1 MKKIVLATVMAL
13 AVSLPAYAAHCP
25 MDMADID
32 AALAMSPDL
41 TAEQLAE
48 VGRLRA
54 EGEALHTAGD
64 HDSSVAALSQAKAIL
79 GIE

>member
-1 MKKIVLATVMAL
+1 MKKFVLAAVFAL
-13 AVSLPAYAAHCP
+13 AVSLPAFANQCP
-25 MDMADID
+25 MDMAEID

-41 TAEQLAE
+41 TAEQFAE
-48 VGRLRA
+48 VERLRA

-64 HDSSVAALSQAKAIL
+64 HDGSVAALAEAKAIL